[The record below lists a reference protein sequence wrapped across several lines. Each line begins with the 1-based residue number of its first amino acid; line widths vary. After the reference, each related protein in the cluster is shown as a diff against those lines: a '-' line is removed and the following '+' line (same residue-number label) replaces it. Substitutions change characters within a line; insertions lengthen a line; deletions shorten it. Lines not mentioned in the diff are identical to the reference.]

1 MCPTCRSTPSRG
13 GMEGQIKLFPP
24 TSTMV
29 SPYDITCADQQGVT
43 RGCEGGGH
51 RTRPSWYLLTT
62 DDKMIPPPAQR
73 FISQRAGATVVEVAG
88 SHAIFVS
95 QPQAVA
101 ALLK

>member
-1 MCPTCRSTPSRG
+1 
-13 GMEGQIKLFPP
+13 
-24 TSTMV
+24 
-29 SPYDITCADQQGVT
+29 
-43 RGCEGGGH
+43 
-51 RTRPSWYLLTT
+51 
-62 DDKMIPPPAQR
+62 MIPPPAQR